1 MIRDKGETSNWGT
14 ATSMSECMWYSNYTK
29 SPDNLECVLRYCTNP
44 GISVLLFLT
53 SYNDNIMFA
62 GTILLSVAEASSV
75 LTGRPPENV
84 LKDDDSIWH
93 SINTDPKPFIS
104 LKMDKEEEVSVV
116 KVVDRLGCAA
126 CSGRYTNVEV
136 RVAMTPAYDGAVSC
150 GIKSGDGIVKTVH
163 E

>member
-44 GISVLLFLT
+44 GIKVFYFFLFL
-53 SYNDNIMFA
+53 IMFA